1 MARQRKGRPIH
12 GWLILD
18 KPAGPSSAAVVGR
31 VKRLLQAAKLGHA
44 GTLDPLASGVL
55 PLAFGEATK
64 TVALVMDGRK
74 SYRFTVRWG
83 VATATDDAAGAVVG
97 ESALRPSAAE
107 ILAILPRFAG
117 RIAQLPPAFSAL
129 KVAGARAYDLARRG
143 EVPNLAPR
151 MVEIECLTLLGCPD
165 PEHAEFALDCGKGT
179 YVRSLA
185 RDLGQA
191 LGSLGH
197 VTSLRRTRVGRF
209 TESQAIPLDSLEA
222 LGHSAAVLERL
233 LPIPTALDD
242 IPAVAVTAGEAELI
256 RTGRSISL
264 GQARVAAIDSL
275 RPSTVL
281 CTNGDIAVALARID
295 RSGEGGELRPL
306 RVFNLE

>member
-18 KPAGPSSAAVVGR
+18 KPSGPSSAAVVGR
-31 VKRLLQAAKLGHA
+31 VKRLFDAAKLGHA

-83 VATATDDAAGAVVG
+83 VGTATDDAAGTVTG
-97 ESALRPSAAE
+97 ESGVRPSAPE
-107 ILAILPRFAG
+107 ILAALPRFTGA
-117 RIAQLPPAFSAL
+117 IAQLPPAFSAL
-129 KVAGARAYDLARRG
+129 KLEGARAYQLARRG
-143 EVPNLAPR
+143 VVPDLAPR
-151 MVEIECLTLLGCPD
+151 LVEIERLLLLACPD
-165 PEHAEFALDCGKGT
+165 PDHAEFALDCGKGT

-191 LGSLGH
+191 LGSFGH
-197 VTSLRRTRVGRF
+197 VASLRRTRVGRF

-233 LPIPTALDD
+233 LPILTALDD

-264 GQARVAAIDSL
+264 GLARVAAIDFL
-275 RPSTVL
+275 CPGTVL
-281 CTNGDIAVALARID
+281 CTSGDDAIALARID

-306 RVFNLE
+306 RVFNL

>member
-1 MARQRKGRPIH
+1 MARKRKGQPVH

-31 VKRLLQAAKLGHA
+31 AKRLFDAAKVGHA

-83 VATATDDAAGAVVG
+83 QATATDDREGAVIA
-97 ESALRPSAAE
+97 ERPERPTEDQIRAL
-107 ILAILPRFAG
+107 LPRFTG
-117 RIAQLPPAFSAL
+117 RIDQVPPAFSAIKL
-129 KVAGARAYDLARRG
+129 DGRRAYDLARHGAVPILASRTV
-143 EVPNLAPR
+143 EVERLELAA
-151 MVEIECLTLLGCPD
+151 CHGPD
-165 PEHAEFALDCGKGT
+165 QAEFLLDCGKGT

-185 RDLGQA
+185 RDLAQA
-191 LGSLGH
+191 LGTIGH
-197 VTSLRRTRVGRF
+197 VSALRRTRVGRF
-209 TESQAIPLDSLEA
+209 DESQAIPLDSLEA

-233 LPIPTALDD
+233 LPILTALDD

-256 RTGRSISL
+256 RTGRSIFL
-264 GQARVAAIDSL
+264 GASRDPSFDSL
-275 RPSTVL
+275 RPSTVV
-281 CTNGDIAVALARID
+281 CATSGDAPVALARID
-295 RSGEGGELRPL
+295 RADEGGELRPL
-306 RVFNLE
+306 RVFNL

>member
-1 MARQRKGRPIH
+1 MARQRKGLPIH

-18 KPAGPSSAAVVGR
+18 KPAGPSSAAAVGR
-31 VKRLLQAAKLGHA
+31 LQRLFGAAKLGHA
-44 GTLDPLASGVL
+44 GTLDPMASGVL

-74 SYRFTVRWG
+74 SYRFTIRWG
-83 VATATDDAAGAVVG
+83 IGTATDDAARPVTG
-97 ESALRPSAAE
+97 ESAVRPGAA
-107 ILAILPRFAG
+107 AIEAALGRFTG

-129 KVAGARAYDLARRG
+129 KIQGARAYDLARRG
-143 EVPNLAPR
+143 DVPALAARP
-151 MVEIECLTLLGCPD
+151 VEIERLALLCRPD
-165 PEHAEFALDCGKGT
+165 PDHAEFLLDCGKGT

-185 RDLGQA
+185 RDLGLA
-191 LGSLGH
+191 LGTFGH
-197 VTSLRRTRVGRF
+197 VVALRRTRVGRF

-233 LPIPTALDD
+233 LPILTALDD

-281 CTNGDIAVALARID
+281 CTSGGIAVALARID

-306 RVFNLE
+306 RVFNLD

>member
-1 MARQRKGRPIH
+1 MARQRKGQPIH

-31 VKRLLQAAKLGHA
+31 VKRLFGAAKVGHA

-83 VATATDDAAGAVVG
+83 VGTATDDAAGAVIG
-97 ESALRPSAAE
+97 ESAARPSAAD
-107 ILAILPRFAG
+107 ISALLPRFIG

-129 KVAGARAYDLARRG
+129 KVAGSRAYALARRG
-143 EVPNLAPR
+143 EQPALAPR
-151 MVEIECLTLLGCPD
+151 DVEIERLALLGMPD
-165 PEHAEFALDCGKGT
+165 PDHAEFALDCGKGT

-185 RDLGQA
+185 RDLAQA
-191 LGSLGH
+191 LGTRGH
-197 VTSLRRTRVGRF
+197 VASLRRTRVGRF

-222 LGHSAAVLERL
+222 LRHSAAVLERL
-233 LPIPTALDD
+233 LPILTALDD

-264 GQARVAAIDSL
+264 GLARVAAIDSF
-275 RPSTVL
+275 RPGTVV
-281 CTNGDIAVALARID
+281 CTSGDAAIALARID

-306 RVFNLE
+306 RVFNL